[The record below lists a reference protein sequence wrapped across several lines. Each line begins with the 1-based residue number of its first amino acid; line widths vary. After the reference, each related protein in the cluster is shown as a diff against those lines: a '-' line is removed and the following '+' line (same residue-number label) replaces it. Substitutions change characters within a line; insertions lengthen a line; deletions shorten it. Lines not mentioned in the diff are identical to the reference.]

1 MGQLILRGYDQEI
14 VNGQHLR
21 DAYLYDEREMA
32 HDTRMRLIDI
42 SGTDKL
48 YAWSDTNM
56 YYRVDDDQRTIMSGQ
71 VLMRGMLEPEI
82 DQFFQA
88 NNHYPVIPLHTAD
101 RENDII
107 SPNEEKCPRLTEMR
121 ERYERSNEYR
131 SFNQSAEAVQLRSFM
146 KNVLNIDGDMEATD
160 CLMTT
165 MCTDRGLPDAL
176 NDYTSD
182 GGDGGDRRRQ
192 LHGDDED
199 GHSHDDSADSDD
211 APSPDSYG
219 KNLFQRLYD
228 FDVKN
233 YALNILANDSEYS
246 KLSMGPL
253 WAEIMANINGI
264 MNETG
269 EICCPTRRPT
279 KLALFSGHDTTL
291 IPLLASLNAWDGVW
305 PAYASMVLIE
315 IHEVNIDGRTDKHLY
330 KSNYAFRLLV
340 NGQVVTHTV
349 DGCPADAELCDATML
364 TKKVAAF
371 ATNERDCARKYD
383 RPEEYTDTVSRTKEI
398 LSTTGGVIAFALLV
412 VVSAA
417 MGAVGAFF
425 YLTGAMPSRRREDRT
440 SAVESYLE
448 GGIALTSDE
457 SSSHYTDEPAA
468 SYGSQ
473 SRAAESAALEATI
486 T

>member
-1 MGQLILRGYDQEI
+1 
-14 VNGQHLR
+14 
-21 DAYLYDEREMA
+21 MA
-32 HDTRMRLIDI
+32 HNTRMRLIDI
-42 SGTDKL
+42 SETGNL
-48 YAWSDTNM
+48 YPWSDKNM

-71 VLMRGMLEPEI
+71 VLMRGMLGPEI
-82 DQFFQA
+82 KEFFQS
-88 NNHYPVIPLHTAD
+88 NKHYPVIPLHTAD
-101 RENDII
+101 RQNDIMD
-107 SPNEEKCPRLTEMR
+107 PNEGKCPRLIEMR

-131 SFNQSAEAVQLRSFM
+131 SFNNSAEAVQLRSFM
-146 KNVLNIDGDMEATD
+146 QNVLKIDGDMEATD

-176 NDYTSD
+176 NDYTSPAD
-182 GGDGGDRRRQ
+182 GNDRRRQ

-199 GHSHDDSADSDD
+199 GHSHDDSDNDD

-228 FDVKN
+228 FDVKK
-233 YALNILANDSEYS
+233 YALNILANDSEYA

-264 MNETG
+264 INEQESEPSHHQAG
-269 EICCPTRRPT
+269 ALSGSLKRPPT

-315 IHEVNIDGRTDKHLY
+315 IHEVNIDGRTTDKTLY

-349 DGCPADAELCDATML
+349 SGCPADAELCDATIL

-371 ATNERDCARKYD
+371 ATNERECARKYD

-412 VVSAA
+412 ALSATV
-417 MGAVGAFF
+417 GAVGAFF

-440 SAVESYLE
+440 SAVESYQE
-448 GGIALTSDE
+448 GGIALTSYE
-457 SSSHYTDEPAA
+457 NGNGSSHYTDGPAL